1 VRRLGAAI
9 ACAALLGAVPSAR
22 AIPGPATITISD
34 REISRA
40 RVDLGRRGAS
50 AGDVE
55 TVRALLFNKRITR
68 RTIGHSETVCIAT
81 GGGSSTCTETFFLP
95 KGKIVAIG
103 SVHFAEVFDAV
114 VVGGTGFYA
123 DVRGTLTV
131 TSLGQKPRRSLLVFR
146 LVD

>member
-1 VRRLGAAI
+1 VKRLTPVLAVV
-9 ACAALLGAVPSAR
+9 ALLAAAPPAG

-55 TVRALLFNKRITR
+55 TMRALLFNKRITR

-95 KGKIVAIG
+95 KGKIVAIAP
-103 SVHFAEVFDAV
+103 VRFAEVFDAA
-114 VVGGTGFYA
+114 VVGGTGLYA
-123 DVRGTLTV
+123 NVRGTLTV

-146 LVD
+146 LVP